1 MPLSEHEQRLLA
13 QMEQQ
18 LLAEDPKF
26 ASAMNGRKSLM
37 RRRLA
42 VGVLGVLAGLVL
54 LVVAVWQQMI
64 PLGVLAFLVMLGG
77 AIYAFSA
84 PNAKNAKNA
93 KSGHGHLGV
102 VDGHGVRAP
111 RQAPQAAKK
120 SGTFMQRME
129 ERWDRRRD
137 DRWR

>member
-26 ASAMNGRKSLM
+26 ASAMNGRRSLA
-37 RRRLA
+37 RRRMLI
-42 VGVLGVLAGLVL
+42 GVLAVIVGMVV
-54 LVVAVWQQMI
+54 LVVAVAQQWI
-64 PLGVLAFLVMLGG
+64 PVGVLAFLVMLGG

-84 PNAKNAKNA
+84 PKVPR
-93 KSGHGHLGV
+93 GPIGV
-102 VDGHGVRAP
+102 VDHSGRTKAGKTSRGGRAP
-111 RQAPQAAKK
+111 R
-120 SGTFMQRME
+120 SGTFMQRLE

-137 DRWR
+137 ERWR

>member
-26 ASAMNGRKSLM
+26 ASAMNGRRSVM

-42 VGVLGVLAGLVL
+42 IGVLGVLVGLVGLVL
-54 LVVAVWQQMI
+54 AVAYQVI

-77 AIYAFSA
+77 AVYAFSA
-84 PNAKNAKNA
+84 PTAR
-93 KSGHGHLGV
+93 GPRGV
-102 VDGHGVRAP
+102 VDGPGIRPPRGAAARRHG
-111 RQAPQAAKK
+111 
-120 SGTFMQRME
+120 SFMQRLE

>member
-26 ASAMNGRKSLM
+26 ASAMNGRRSLA
-37 RRRLA
+37 RRRMII
-42 VGVLGVLAGLVL
+42 GVLAVLVGMVTL
-54 LVVAVWQQMI
+54 IFAVAQQWI
-64 PLGVLAFLVMLGG
+64 IVGVLAFLVMLGG
-77 AIYAFSA
+77 AVYAFSA
-84 PNAKNAKNA
+84 PKAPA
-93 KSGHGHLGV
+93 GPLGV
-102 VDGHGVRAP
+102 VDQSGGTRMRRPSRPA
-111 RQAPQAAKK
+111 R
-120 SGTFMQRME
+120 SGTFMQRLE

>member
-1 MPLSEHEQRLLA
+1 VPLSEHEQRLLA

-26 ASAMNGRKSLM
+26 ASAMNGRRSVA

-42 VGVLGVLAGLVL
+42 IGVLAVLVGMAVLVL
-54 LVVAVWQQMI
+54 AVAQKWI
-64 PLGVLAFLVMLGG
+64 PVGVLAFLLMLGG
-77 AIYAFSA
+77 AVYAFSA
-84 PNAKNAKNA
+84 PKAP
-93 KSGHGHLGV
+93 SGPLGV
-102 VDGHGVRAP
+102 VDGNGRTRPSRGRAP
-111 RQAPQAAKK
+111 R
-120 SGTFMQRME
+120 SGTFMQRLE

>member
-26 ASAMNGRKSLM
+26 ASAMNGRRSVM

-54 LVVAVWQQMI
+54 LVFAVAQQI
-64 PLGVLAFLVMLGG
+64 ILLGVLAFLVMLGG
-77 AIYAFSA
+77 AVYAFSA
-84 PNAKNAKNA
+84 PG
-93 KSGHGHLGV
+93 SRSRGPLGV
-102 VDGHGVRAP
+102 VDGSGVRAP
-111 RQAPQAAKK
+111 RSAGGHR
-120 SGTFMQRME
+120 SGTFMQRLE

-137 DRWR
+137 ERWR